1 MLVSLGV
8 IVEVNMIDALET
20 QNDADLL
27 GEFAPIGG
35 HAEIRPFF
43 RSEAPS
49 DHPSPRAMINT
60 APHNK
65 IQRLKRAS
73 IFASTPDN
81 VLAAVAD
88 ALQEVQLA
96 PNQQL
101 FAKGDFGTSMYVLVA
116 GLVWVHIGDQTVV
129 EL

>member
-1 MLVSLGV
+1 
-8 IVEVNMIDALET
+8 
-20 QNDADLL
+20 
-27 GEFAPIGG
+27 
-35 HAEIRPFF
+35 
-43 RSEAPS
+43 
-49 DHPSPRAMINT
+49 MINT